1 MAQSNKLLRFLVSPS
16 KLATALDWKRASGT
30 VLSLD
35 IHKDR
40 IGMAIAS
47 HPAFEEEAHTL
58 APIRLS
64 SRGRVP
70 DVGKEQLLKLVTE
83 YRVCGIVVSWPVQQ
97 DTGRMGAPCGRVI
110 HTLEDLI
117 EDADSNTI
125 ITSKRPL
132 VLWDGVHATQEKED
146 EWGRCTA
153 YSRTSTK
160 RIHRASEEQ
169 YYQDENIVAA
179 QVWDD
184 FVHAHWPTIFEQQAL
199 YTKNSTLATNVD
211 DEDDRSSLL
220 DGKWEDSS
228 SYVKAALL

>member
-1 MAQSNKLLRFLVSPS
+1 
-16 KLATALDWKRASGT
+16 
-30 VLSLD
+30 
-35 IHKDR
+35 
-40 IGMAIAS
+40 
-47 HPAFEEEAHTL
+47 
-58 APIRLS
+58 
-64 SRGRVP
+64 
-70 DVGKEQLLKLVTE
+70 
-83 YRVCGIVVSWPVQQ
+83 
-97 DTGRMGAPCGRVI
+97 MGAPCGRVI

-160 RIHRASEEQ
+160 SIHRASEEQ

-184 FVHAHWPTIFEQQAL
+184 FVHTHWPTIFKQQAL
-199 YTKNSTLATNVD
+199 YTKDSTLATNVD

-228 SYVKAALL
+228 SYVQAALL